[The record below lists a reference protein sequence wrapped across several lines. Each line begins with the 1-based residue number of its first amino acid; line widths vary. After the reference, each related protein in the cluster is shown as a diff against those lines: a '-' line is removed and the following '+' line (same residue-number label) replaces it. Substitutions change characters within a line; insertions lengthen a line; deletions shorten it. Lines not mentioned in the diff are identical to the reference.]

1 MPSLDYD
8 RVAAD
13 YHRRYAQSPMPS
25 VAQALDALADA
36 LAATRILEVGCGSGR
51 WLEALAR
58 PDRWLTGLDP
68 SRGMLNQAR
77 SRLPAIPLI
86 QATGE
91 RLPLAPASFDLII
104 LVHVLHHLADPG
116 RFWHAARRTLAPDGA
131 IAVVGANPVAPGS
144 AWYIY
149 DYFEGVRALDEAR
162 FPPWEQV
169 EAWMRDAG
177 FGRVEGRVI
186 HVVDA
191 IFAGEEVFGDAFLAK
206 NATSQLA
213 MLSEEAYRAGI
224 ERMRAAIA
232 ADPHIIF
239 RTHLEMVMMTGRA

>member
-1 MPSLDYD
+1 M
-8 RVAAD
+8 
-13 YHRRYAQSPMPS
+13 
-25 VAQALDALADA
+25 LA
-36 LAATRILEVGCGSGR
+36 
-51 WLEALAR
+51 
-58 PDRWLTGLDP
+58 
-68 SRGMLNQAR
+68 QAR
-77 SRLPAIPLI
+77 SRLPAISLM

-116 RFWHAARRTLAPDGA
+116 RFLRGARRVLVPGGVLA
-131 IAVVGANPVAPGS
+131 IVGANPVAPGS

-177 FGRVEGRVI
+177 FGRVEGRVVQ
-186 HVVDA
+186 VVDVT
-191 IFAGEEVFGDAFLAK
+191 FVGEEVFADAFLAK
-206 NATSQLA
+206 HATSQLA

-224 ERMRAAIA
+224 QRMRAAVA
-232 ADPHIIF
+232 ADPGVIF